1 MKKIL
6 LLSALF
12 FVFLKVEAQV
22 QKMAVIEE
30 FTNASCPPCASQN
43 PAFNALLEQ
52 NLDKVIPI
60 KYQTA
65 FPGFD
70 PYNQQNPG
78 EVSTRFSVYPE
89 ITGVPTAAID
99 GVIPGNN
106 YGGGGL
112 STWTSAS
119 GGYNGGPYGYNQAV
133 LNYAASQV
141 TPLAIGITAEYNADL
156 TSATVRVNLTNTDSV
171 ALGGNQVLHV
181 LLLEKE
187 NVWPN
192 PPGSTNEVDFTF
204 VMRKMYPNANGTAV
218 GVIEGNAE
226 LSYEFEAAIPAY
238 IYDLSQMVFVAFVQ
252 TQGTRA
258 IVNGAI
264 TDLVEVPDTFSDV
277 EISGVNT
284 LADDALCGR
293 SLTGSITV
301 RNSGNTLVTSF
312 TATLRVGT
320 DAYSQEFQGSLA
332 PGESTVIEFDEVV
345 LSGGTNSV
353 SYEITNLNGS
363 PQRQINLLN
372 TLTPRASFPA
382 IGSEV
387 VASFSVTYEGA
398 PNGVNLPGMINQAPG
413 TFVQVVNQSFFN
425 APNPIGGYGQSEKS
439 LWVNFYQ
446 WNPGSSPARGSIINA
461 NLLDIA
467 NKNEIVITFD
477 RAHAQYDQPVTSDRL
492 QGYVS
497 YNCGETWQLVYNK
510 AGNALA
516 TVPPVN
522 PFYLPAPNHW
532 ATDSIF
538 INNDQGVN
546 ELLFKFDVISD
557 WGNSLFIDN
566 INAEALST
574 STQQRPTLMADVFL
588 APNPASSET
597 VLNIIMEE
605 QANLEVALYNSLGQ
619 KVMDLGR
626 FNFAIGE
633 YNVNFSVAHLP
644 GGMYHLVL
652 QDGKKIST
660 HKLMVAK

>member
-6 LLSALF
+6 LLSALLFAF
-12 FVFLKVEAQV
+12 FKAEAQV

-30 FTNASCPPCASQN
+30 FTNASCPPCATQN

-78 EVSTRFSVYPE
+78 EVSTRFSLYPE
-89 ITGVPTAAID
+89 ITGVPTAAVD
-99 GVIPGNN
+99 GQIPGNN

-112 STWTSAS
+112 STWTTAS

-133 LNYAASQV
+133 LDYAASRT
-141 TPLAIGITAEYNADL
+141 TPLAVSIDAVYSEDL
-156 TSATVRVNLTNTDSV
+156 SSAVVKVTLTNTDSI

-181 LLLEKE
+181 LLLERD

-192 PPGSTNEVDFTF
+192 PPGTTDEVDFSF
-204 VMRKMYPNANGTAV
+204 VMRKMYPNANGTSV
-218 GVIEGNAE
+218 GIIEGNAE
-226 LSYEFEAAIPAY
+226 LSFDIEAAIPNY

-252 TQGTRA
+252 TQGTRD
-258 IVNGAI
+258 IVNAAI
-264 TDLVEVPDTFSDV
+264 TELVEVPDTFSDV

-284 LADDALCGR
+284 LADNALCGR
-293 SLTGSITV
+293 TLTGGITV
-301 RNSGNTLVTSF
+301 RNSGNTPVTSF
-312 TATLRVGT
+312 TATLRVGG
-320 DAYSQEFQGSLA
+320 DSYSQEYQGSLA
-332 PGESTVIEFDEVV
+332 PGEATVIEFDEVV

-353 SYEITNLNGS
+353 TYEITNLNGS
-363 PQRQINLLN
+363 SQRQINLLN

-387 VASFSVTYEGA
+387 VSSFSITYEGA
-398 PNGVNLPGMINQAPG
+398 ANGVDLPGMINQAPG

-425 APNPIGGYGQSEKS
+425 APNPMGGYGQSEKS

-446 WNPGSSPARGSIINA
+446 WNPGTSPARGSIINA
-461 NLLDIA
+461 SLLDVQD
-467 NKNEIVITFD
+467 KNEITITFD

-497 YNCGETWQLVYNK
+497 NDCGETWQLVYNK

-522 PFYLPAPNHW
+522 PFFLPTPNQW
-532 ATDSIF
+532 QTDSIV
-538 INNDQGVN
+538 INNEEGVN
-546 ELLFKFDVISD
+546 ELLFKFDVVSD

-566 INAEALST
+566 INASALST
-574 STQQRPTLMADVFL
+574 SSNQRPTLMADVFL

-597 VLNIIMEE
+597 VLNIILEE
-605 QANLEVALYNSLGQ
+605 QANLEVAVFNALGQ
-619 KVMDLGR
+619 KVLDLGR
-626 FNFAIGE
+626 YNYAIGE
-633 YNVNFSVAHLP
+633 YNVNFSVANLP
-644 GGMYHLVL
+644 GGMYHVVL

-660 HKLMVAK
+660 HKLMVTK